1 MANFRAIKISR
12 KQRQLQ
18 NKFGFT
24 GLTRELSRS
33 KDCFEYLQK
42 FPTKPSYPPKKLAKI
57 SLPKKN
63 PQIENLKPKKS
74 FDHLCQ
80 LKSKSRVPP
89 LGFIASLSQEYG
101 SSYRVKCFLERET
114 CVWF

>member
-12 KQRQLQ
+12 KQ

-63 PQIENLKPKKS
+63 PQIENLKPQTILLS
-74 FDHLCQ
+74 
-80 LKSKSRVPP
+80 
-89 LGFIASLSQEYG
+89 SLSVEI
-101 SSYRVKCFLERET
+101 EI
-114 CVWF
+114 